1 LAAPLTVAA
10 ANLRVNTS
18 AGNGPQFLSA
28 AGTTALNV
36 PNALNAGTGTITLT
50 NGTFQIQSGAGGNA
64 IYDCSSLTV
73 NAPAV
78 LDLNGNS
85 EAIDALNG
93 NGTITNGAAATSV
106 TPTLGS
112 CGGSGT
118 FAGVIQNGNGTLGLT
133 KVGAGPQTLSGT
145 VAYSGA
151 TAVNAGT
158 LVFTSSSALASLPTV
173 TVAAG
178 TVLCLNTAG

>member
-1 LAAPLTVAA
+1 
-10 ANLRVNTS
+10 
-18 AGNGPQFLSA
+18 
-28 AGTTALNV
+28 
-36 PNALNAGTGTITLT
+36 
-50 NGTFQIQSGAGGNA
+50 
-64 IYDCSSLTV
+64 
-73 NAPAV
+73 
-78 LDLNGNS
+78 
-85 EAIDALNG
+85 DALNG

-106 TPTLGS
+106 TLTLGS

-133 KVGAGPQTLSGT
+133 KVGAGTQTLSGT
-145 VAYSGA
+145 VAYTGA

-178 TVLCLNTAG
+178 TVLCLNTAGALTLNAAVSGDGGLAVEGGGTVTMMATSTYGGDTQLIAGTLRAGRDNVFSTRSHHRIRTQG